1 MAIKI
6 NSVKCPSCGAN
17 LPIEEGRQQIFCSYC
32 GTKVVVTNENEY
44 IYRHIDEAE
53 IKNAEANQIV
63 QLKKL
68 EIIERKRAEAAKV
81 KRVKIIISIL
91 MGIVGVGLMI
101 AGAGMGGLVG
111 LLVLE
116 GVMFIW
122 MMGDED
128 KEDEDIDFGDKV
140 KVPSAISDYESK
152 NYAAI
157 ESMFRSAGFNNV
169 KCIPLNDL
177 TMGLLKKPGMV
188 ESITINGHSVT
199 SGGKKYSPD
208 AAVIISYH
216 SHR

>member
-91 MGIVGVGLMI
+91 MGIVGVGLMV
-101 AGAGMGGLVG
+101 AGVGMGGLVG

-152 NYAAI
+152 NYVAI